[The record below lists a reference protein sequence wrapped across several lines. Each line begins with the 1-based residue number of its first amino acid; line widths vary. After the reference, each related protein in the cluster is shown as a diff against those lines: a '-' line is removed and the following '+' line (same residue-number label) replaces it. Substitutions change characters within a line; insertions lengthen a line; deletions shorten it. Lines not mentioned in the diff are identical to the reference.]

1 MTYSYLLFYF
11 LRFFDVFFVVVV
23 LVLFYDLGIRII
35 LEVLVKGLVD
45 EYLTINQKFDII
57 FN

>member
-1 MTYSYLLFYF
+1 MF
-11 LRFFDVFFVVVV
+11 FFVVVV